1 MFDFVLKNIQLVE
14 GAGEIHRDIGI
25 KAGAIAAIESE
36 LPTETKIIDCNGC
49 LGVPG
54 FVETHIHLDKA
65 CILDRCK
72 SELGTLDEAL
82 TEVTRVKKEFT
93 QNDIYTRARKTLE
106 KCIAN
111 SVIDISSGFIVGIFL
126 ALIGSLIL
134 IDSVP
139 GLFPVILIF
148 FVLYITSLIVFIK
161 KSGGSKIFKILIRPL
176 IPKKYKERVDQS
188 VESLYEDIPRFRD
201 LLIPFLFEGTLWILT
216 GTQVYIIAQA
226 FSIPID
232 YITLVLISIIS
243 VVATGILPISVGGL
257 GVREGTFM
265 FLMATIAGVSHE
277 IAFVISLSGYLVK
290 NLIPALIGMIIS
302 FKKESLL

>member
-1 MFDFVLKNIQLVE
+1 M
-14 GAGEIHRDIGI
+14 
-25 KAGAIAAIESE
+25 
-36 LPTETKIIDCNGC
+36 
-49 LGVPG
+49 
-54 FVETHIHLDKA
+54 
-65 CILDRCK
+65 
-72 SELGTLDEAL
+72 
-82 TEVTRVKKEFT
+82 
-93 QNDIYTRARKTLE
+93 
-106 KCIAN
+106 
-111 SVIDISSGFIVGIFL
+111 GIFL

-216 GTQVYIIAQA
+216 GTQVYIITQA

-257 GVREGTFM
+257 GVREGTFV
-265 FLMATIAGVSHE
+265 FLMAFKIL
-277 IAFVISLSGYLVK
+277 FVIS
-290 NLIPALIGMIIS
+290 
-302 FKKESLL
+302 SLLKLK